1 MTSRKE
7 FKSCCGSKALI
18 FTFDKSIRK
27 KQIDVFKEAG
37 YLVPDNYFNSGIFF
51 VKKGSLIATCAF
63 GTNNVNVRCS
73 SSTTE
78 NELNGFQNIFE
89 KAIEK

>member
-1 MTSRKE
+1 MISRKE

-27 KQIDVFKEAG
+27 TQIISFKENG
-37 YLVPDNYFNSGIFF
+37 FLVPDNYFNSGIFF
-51 VKKGSLIATCAF
+51 VKKGSLIATCAY

-73 SSTTE
+73 NDVTE
-78 NELNGFQNIFE
+78 SEIDDFVKTFE
-89 KAIEK
+89 KAIG